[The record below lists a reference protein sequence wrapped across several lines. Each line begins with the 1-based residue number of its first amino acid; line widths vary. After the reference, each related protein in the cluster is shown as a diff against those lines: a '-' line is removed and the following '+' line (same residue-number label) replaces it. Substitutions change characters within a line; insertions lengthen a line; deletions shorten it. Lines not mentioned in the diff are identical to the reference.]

1 MASIT
6 KGQALRAYL
15 NQEANVQGTTGNS
28 NYKDRIGTINPK
40 AKALQDFMKS
50 QQNSMLTMSGRGGSR
65 THKKSRHHKKSKKS
79 KKSKRSKKH

>member
-1 MASIT
+1 MGNQQKVNPKNS
-6 KGQALRAYL
+6 LHAYL
-15 NQEANVQGTTGNS
+15 HQR
-28 NYKDRIGTINPK
+28 DRIDKNQRNNKK

-50 QQNSMLTMSGRGGSR
+50 QQNSMRTMSSVWGGSR